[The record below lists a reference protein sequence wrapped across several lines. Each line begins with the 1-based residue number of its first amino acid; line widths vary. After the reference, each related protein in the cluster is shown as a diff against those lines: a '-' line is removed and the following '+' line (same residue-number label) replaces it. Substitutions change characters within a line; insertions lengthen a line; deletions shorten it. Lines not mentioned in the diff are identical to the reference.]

1 MSPNPD
7 IQGELTARDIA
18 SLVKLSRATG
28 QHVISIVSR
37 APGSADIAT
46 GATLDPNSRHGNY
59 LTAQTIAGEWVL
71 LGRAT
76 WRVFE

>member
-1 MSPNPD
+1 MSQTPD
-7 IQGELTARDIA
+7 IQGDLTANDVA

-37 APGSADIAT
+37 APGVAEIAT
-46 GATLDPNSRHGNY
+46 GATLDPNAGHGNY

-71 LGRAT
+71 IGRAT
-76 WRVFE
+76 WRVFD